1 MSSEVTMR
9 KTVEQLRREA
19 AVDRMKVSQA
29 AEDLQQFCLNNA
41 NNDALLTGVYLTGNP
56 FKEKKGCTII

>member
-41 NNDALLTGVYLTGNP
+41 NALLTGVYLTGNP

>member
-1 MSSEVTMR
+1 MSGEMTMK

-19 AVDRMKVSQA
+19 GVDRMKVSQA
-29 AEDLQQFCLNNA
+29 AEDLQQYCENNA

-56 FKEKKGCTII
+56 FKDKKGCTII